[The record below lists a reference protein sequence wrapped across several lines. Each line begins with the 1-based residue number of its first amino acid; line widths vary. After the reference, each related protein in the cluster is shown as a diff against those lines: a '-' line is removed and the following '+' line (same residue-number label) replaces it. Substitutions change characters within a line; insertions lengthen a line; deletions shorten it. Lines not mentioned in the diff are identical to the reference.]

1 MIKHC
6 VPITASLVIALLSL
20 SCTRVAYPGPRLPNE
35 SVATVQPDR
44 TMLYEIDGAEVPE
57 ELARRRVDFQ
67 LSPGRHVIGIA
78 VHDYHHGFLA
88 RRLVYSTGV
97 KICLEAEAGRT
108 YLARALVEGQRWQ
121 PEMLDGATMK
131 PVPINCSAKPDDE
144 DPAPIRR

>member
-1 MIKHC
+1 
-6 VPITASLVIALLSL
+6 
-20 SCTRVAYPGPRLPNE
+20 
-35 SVATVQPDR
+35 
-44 TMLYEIDGAEVPE
+44 MLYEIDGAEVPE

-144 DPAPIRR
+144 DPAPTRR